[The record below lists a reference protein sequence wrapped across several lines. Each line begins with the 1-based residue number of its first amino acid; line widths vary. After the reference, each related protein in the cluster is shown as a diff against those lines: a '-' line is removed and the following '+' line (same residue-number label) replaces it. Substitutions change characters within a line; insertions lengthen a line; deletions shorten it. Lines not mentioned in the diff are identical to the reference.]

1 MPIYYATE
9 SVLSCYL
16 VVITALE
23 NFLLVFFHHILS
35 EHIEQLLCHFLYDRI
50 RGKRRTAEN
59 RFEVL
64 CFIDGFGIVDNEAKE
79 AYLLVE
85 CYGFLFQGSIKP
97 LPVQNI
103 YLVLTIGKRY
113 AHKTVVILG
122 QLTGIKND
130 IAFERRN
137 AELEERFESLAVD
150 IVCHDIFPPKY
161 LLR

>member
-1 MPIYYATE
+1 M
-9 SVLSCYL
+9 
-16 VVITALE
+16 TALE
-23 NFLLVFFHHILS
+23 NFLVFFRHILS

-97 LPVQNI
+97 LPVQGI
-103 YLVLTIGKRY
+103 YLVFAIGERNTNE
-113 AHKTVVILG
+113 TVVAPG
-122 QLTGIKND
+122 RFSGIGNCV
-130 IAFERRN
+130 AFEHGC
-137 AELEERFESLAVD
+137 AGFDSLLK
-150 IVCHDIFPPKY
+150 I
-161 LLR
+161 LTS